1 MGAGRCPC
9 PGPPQMTVGR
19 RKRVYDGAPRD
30 KCRETRDE
38 PIVPGV
44 HFVHSATRLPRSVN
58 GQIPITNRCFGGFRP
73 VRFRALMHGTRRSVQ
88 GRDWPEADQPLWS
101 AQRQQADVRSW
112 GLLTTAVDLLRTYSM
127 DAKRQIPS
135 AGLPARRRSPL
146 NALIPIVP
154 LVTIV
159 VRLLFPVTLPARSAL
174 LAPSDRDV
182 AGMLR
187 QTSRQRSIG
196 VSR

>member
-1 MGAGRCPC
+1 
-9 PGPPQMTVGR
+9 MTVGR

-30 KCRETRDE
+30 NAGK
-38 PIVPGV
+38 P
-44 HFVHSATRLPRSVN
+44 A
-58 GQIPITNRCFGGFRP
+58 TNRSFPVCILSIQRHGCRDRSTAKSQSRTAAFGGFRP